1 MRGTGPRRE
10 GEAGDRMSVLT
21 GHVAPIFAAP
31 QWEAEV
37 LRQLEESH
45 LVATSEHSHFRVRF
59 GAALGAFLRSQQQ
72 TEVCHFYGRFI
83 TDLESFCHQLERAV
97 PGSILERHVGGTRG
111 VTGLLRARSE
121 HAGRLASRFRFY
133 IWHDAD
139 VLLRSDSRLF
149 GQIVDAI
156 AGVAAEAEYVSEDSL
171 LIHRG
176 VFVGGS
182 ALERYAEDETGQFRA
197 WYHDEFKE
205 PFWEVVTGLDRPRF
219 TSLLIDEI
227 LLDSGVSSGA

>member
-1 MRGTGPRRE
+1 
-10 GEAGDRMSVLT
+10 MSVLT
-21 GHVAPIFAAP
+21 GHVAPIFATP
-31 QWEAEV
+31 SWEAEV
-37 LRQLEESH
+37 LQQLEESH
-45 LVATSEHSHFRVRF
+45 LVATSDHSHIRVWF

-72 TEVCHFYGRFI
+72 MEVCHLYGRFI
-83 TDLESFCHQLERAV
+83 TDLESFCHQLERAI
-97 PGSILERHVGGTRG
+97 PGPMLERHVGGARG
-111 VTGLLRARSE
+111 VTGLLRSRTE

-139 VLLRSDSRLF
+139 VLLRADARLF

-182 ALERYAEDETGQFRA
+182 ALERYGADETGQFQT
-197 WYHDEFKE
+197 WYRDEFEE

-227 LLDSGVSSGA
+227 LLDSGVSSKA